1 MIYLVTRHQGA
12 VEWCA
17 RQNVQVDAW
26 LPHLDV
32 ETIQVGDTV
41 IGTLPIPLAAAVA
54 VRGGRYWH
62 LTVPVTWSQRGQEL
76 TATQLESMGAYLQAY
91 HVKAVE

>member
-17 RQNVQVDAW
+17 RHKITVDAC

-32 ETIQVGDTV
+32 ETIQAGDTV

-54 VRGGRYWH
+54 ARGGHYWH
-62 LTVPVTWSQRGQEL
+62 LTVPVTWAQRGQEL
-76 TATQLESMGAYLQAY
+76 TATQLEDMGASLQAY
-91 HVKAVE
+91 HVTAAE

>member
-41 IGTLPIPLAAAVA
+41 IGTL
-54 VRGGRYWH
+54 
-62 LTVPVTWSQRGQEL
+62 
-76 TATQLESMGAYLQAY
+76 
-91 HVKAVE
+91 